1 VAGNASWQLQLATRV
16 SASAFRTAARTASTK
31 ENTMTSTTSIQW
43 QLVARPH
50 GEPTPDD
57 VARVEVTLPEL
68 GEGEVRVQ
76 NEFLSVDPY
85 MRGRMNDV
93 KSYIPPFALGETMTG
108 GAVGRVVETRS
119 DDLPVGTVVLHDQ
132 GWRDVAQGGA
142 ASFRAVQPV
151 DGVPLSAYLGVLGLT
166 GLTAY
171 VGLTEIAG
179 IREGDVV
186 FVSGAAGAVGTMVGQ
201 IARLKGASR
210 VIGSAGS
217 AEKVEL
223 LTSKYGF
230 DAAFD
235 YKDGDVSE
243 LLAEAAP
250 DGIDLYFDNVGGDHL
265 SAALASFRTGGRAA
279 LCGSIANYNS
289 TGAPVGI
296 TGMTNMVTRGLMM
309 KGFTLGDYRHLAPA
323 FQAEM
328 GPWLSAGDVVYDETV
343 VEGVDNAFDAFTGL
357 MRGDNVGKMVVAVS

>member
-1 VAGNASWQLQLATRV
+1 MTI
-16 SASAFRTAARTASTK
+16 ST
-31 ENTMTSTTSIQW
+31 QW
-43 QLVARPH
+43 QLIARPQ

-57 VARVEVTLPEL
+57 VRRVEVTLPEL

-93 KSYIPPFALGETMTG
+93 KSYVPPFALNETMTG
-108 GAVGRVVETRS
+108 GAIGRVVESRS
-119 DDLPVGTVVLHDQ
+119 DDLPVGAVVQHDL

-142 ASFRAVQPV
+142 GSFRAVQPV

-230 DAAFD
+230 DAAFN
-235 YKDGDVSE
+235 YKDGDVTE
-243 LLAEAAP
+243 LLREAAP

-265 SAALASFRTGGRAA
+265 SAALDSFRDGGRAA

-296 TGMTNMVTRGLMM
+296 TGLTNMVTRGLMM
-309 KGFTLGDYRHLAPA
+309 KGFTLGNYRHVAPA

-328 GPWLSAGDVVYDETV
+328 GPWLANGDVVHDETV
-343 VEGVDNAFDAFTGL
+343 VEGIDQAFEAFTGL
-357 MRGDNVGKMVVAVS
+357 MRGANVGKMVVKVG

>member
-1 VAGNASWQLQLATRV
+1 
-16 SASAFRTAARTASTK
+16 
-31 ENTMTSTTSIQW
+31 
-43 QLVARPH
+43 
-50 GEPTPDD
+50 
-57 VARVEVTLPEL
+57 
-68 GEGEVRVQ
+68 
-76 NEFLSVDPY
+76 
-85 MRGRMNDV
+85 
-93 KSYIPPFALGETMTG
+93 
-108 GAVGRVVETRS
+108 
-119 DDLPVGTVVLHDQ
+119 VLHDQ